1 MNAVINSVHHE
12 IRVDAPVEHAFDFA
26 RRTDRHHDWNPYL
39 TFFHALEP
47 IDAVGST
54 FDVILDLAGQST
66 SFRGTVAEAT
76 PPRLI
81 RLHLAEEK
89 STIDWTYRF
98 EPDGEATQFTIDVEY
113 ERDGLFAGVV
123 DRLMFHGGLERAVGH
138 IAENFAAMAPSTVPV
153 TA

>member
-26 RRTDRHHDWNPYL
+26 RRSDRHHDWNPYL
-39 TFFHALEP
+39 TFFHASEP
-47 IDAVGST
+47 LDTVGST

-66 SFRGTVAEAT
+66 SFRGTVAEAK
-76 PPRLI
+76 PNRLI
-81 RLHLAEEK
+81 RLHLAGEK
-89 STIDWTYRF
+89 GNADWIYRF
-98 EPDGEATQFTIDVEY
+98 EPAGEATQFTIDVEY

-123 DRLMFHGGLERAVGH
+123 DRLMFHGGLERAVRH
-138 IAENFAAMAPSTVPV
+138 VAESFAAMAPSAVPV